1 MGAHGNLRSINQ
13 AVRAALWI
21 FPYLALLFSW
31 GCDALARPES
41 VRLVILHVNDTHG
54 HLYPHDYRGQ
64 WNVGG
69 AARMAT
75 LIKGV
80 RKDHPGET
88 LVLHAGDV
96 FSRGGPLTVYSGGL
110 ADMLALDAMGVD
122 VMIPG
127 NGEFYTGVDNLLH
140 HAAAVSFPVVLAN
153 VFFKDSGERLFP
165 PSVILEV
172 GGIKVG
178 VLGLGFFYANHPA
191 AWHLKAERPEV
202 EARKH
207 LPDLLGRVELV
218 IALTHLGQEV
228 DRQLAAEVEGIDII
242 VGAHSHDYL
251 ETPVTLAGPGGKKVI
266 YVQAGIFGTHVGRL
280 DLHLR
285 AGSDGS
291 YTLERSEGRL
301 CPVTAELDDD
311 PEVAE
316 LLEKESEPLKE
327 VLCISNVALDFP
339 SEGPN
344 PMGNFI
350 AEAMLANFPADAA
363 LFYRDAVH
371 SGILPGPVTIEDVC
385 RIHRWRSRIVRMS
398 LTGEQL
404 VQVLA
409 GPKVLAHG
417 LTFER
422 MEGAVRDLRVGGK
435 AVDLKKRYDIVADEA
450 LVMNSEPLQGIE
462 FQETGERVDSMLIMH
477 LRTLRKIEDFP

>member
-21 FPYLALLFSW
+21 FPFLALLLSW
-31 GCDALARPES
+31 RCDALARPES
-41 VRLVILHVNDTHG
+41 VHLVILHVNDTHG

-75 LIKGV
+75 LISGI

-153 VFFKDSGERLFP
+153 VFFKESGERLFP
-165 PSVILEV
+165 PSVILDV

-178 VLGLGFFYANHPA
+178 VLGLGFFYDNHPA
-191 AWHLKAERPEV
+191 SWHLKAERPEI
-202 EARKH
+202 EAPKH
-207 LPDLLGRVELV
+207 LPDLLGRVDLV
-218 IALTHLGQEV
+218 VALTHLGQEV

-251 ETPVTLAGPGGKKVI
+251 ETPVTLAGPGGKEVI

-280 DLHLR
+280 DLYLT
-285 AGSDGS
+285 AASDGS
-291 YTLERSEGRL
+291 YVLERSEGRL
-301 CPVTAELDDD
+301 CPVTAELADD

-316 LLEKESEPLKE
+316 LLKKQAEPLKE
-327 VLCISNVALDFP
+327 VLCISKISLDFP

-344 PMGNFI
+344 PMGDFI
-350 AEAMLANFPADAA
+350 ADAMLTNFPADAA

-371 SGILPGPVTIEDVC
+371 SGILPGPVTVEDVC

-398 LTGEQL
+398 LTGERL
-404 VQVLA
+404 VQVVADPKILA
-409 GPKVLAHG
+409 SG
-417 LTFER
+417 LSFER
-422 MEGAVRDLRVGGK
+422 SDGTVMDLCVGGE
-435 AVDLKKRYDIVADEA
+435 AVDLKRVYDIVADEA
-450 LVMNSEPLQGIE
+450 LVMNSEPLQGIDYK
-462 FQETGERVDSMLIMH
+462 ETGERVDSMLIQH
-477 LRTLRKIEDFP
+477 LREIRFLEK